1 MYRCWS
7 CGTEHESTASNDAHN
22 RELKAAIAQAY
33 LEGYS
38 DAEKHYTNKCILC
51 GTGGTVSWL
60 CNECKEENPHWRG
73 E

>member
-1 MYRCWS
+1 MHCWFCERYDFNEDQGDEVMS
-7 CGTEHESTASNDAHN
+7 DNPEY
-22 RELKAAIAQAY
+22 AQGY

-60 CNECKEENPHWRG
+60 CNECKDKDKD
-73 E
+73 